1 MVAQPGCDTVQTG
14 HGTSQLTVVGTECD
28 TTQADKDTVAAPECD
43 RAKTDWGTAQT
54 GCGTA
59 QKTAVAQTAQTDGG
73 TAQETVVARND
84 GGMVQDTM

>member
-43 RAKTDWGTAQT
+43 RAKTDWGTAQENVVAQT

-59 QKTAVAQTAQTDGG
+59 QKT
-73 TAQETVVARND
+73 VV
-84 GGMVQDTM
+84 VQAA